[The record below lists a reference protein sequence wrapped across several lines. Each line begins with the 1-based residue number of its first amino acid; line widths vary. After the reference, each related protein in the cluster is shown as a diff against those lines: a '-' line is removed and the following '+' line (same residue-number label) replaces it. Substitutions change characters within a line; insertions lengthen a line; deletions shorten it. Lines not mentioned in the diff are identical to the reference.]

1 VRIIFIFLLS
11 NKILT
16 LQKKNM
22 NLYLVLTFYAF
33 ASAGLSNLLNF
44 CFQEGS
50 IFKFYLPF
58 LSKLIHFRHYKELK
72 NRISEF
78 KDSLNHYLMLKVSI
92 KKEDFDTPFDKN
104 GKLNEYNDKIKQ
116 YQTLIYENETKLN
129 SSEYWIEKG
138 SKHLLFYPLGY
149 CLYCMSVWISFIFF
163 TIIALTYDYSF
174 IYLLPFSFVSF
185 NFVLLTN
192 K

>member
-1 VRIIFIFLLS
+1 
-11 NKILT
+11 
-16 LQKKNM
+16 M
-22 NLYLVLTFYAF
+22 NLYLILTFYAF

-58 LSKLIHFRHYKELK
+58 LSKLIHFKHYKELK
-72 NRISEF
+72 NSILEF
-78 KDSLNHYLMLKVSI
+78 KDSLKHYENLIINLNIDSSNDIKVN
-92 KKEDFDTPFDKN
+92 DCVVCDKDN
-104 GKLNEYNDKIKQ
+104 IHEIEYNTKFNEYSSKIGYYKL
-116 YQTLIYENETKLN
+116 LIYENEIKLN

-138 SKHLLFYPLGY
+138 SKHVLFYPLGY

-163 TIIALTYDYSF
+163 IIIALTYDYSF